1 MTGKA
6 LYILASSTLYEGENE
21 DLDSKKFSVPF
32 LNILLQ
38 EALNVENSI
47 REAEGA
53 ELLGQAPLLQSL
65 DDDIPYHDEVVRV
78 AFPYGLAWQYRQ
90 EAMDN
95 YWATIYRNL
104 YTEALQNATK
114 FVWEE
119 LC

>member
-1 MTGKA
+1 MTGKD
-6 LYILASSTLYEGENE
+6 LYILASSTLYEGDGE

-38 EALNVENSI
+38 EALPVENGL

-53 ELLGQAPLLQSL
+53 EKLGQAPLLQSL
-65 DDDIPYHDEVVRV
+65 EEDIPYHDRLLRV
-78 AFPYGLAWQYRQ
+78 AIPYGLAWQYRQ

-104 YTEALQNATK
+104 FTEALDKLTICNW
-114 FVWEE
+114 VEI
-119 LC
+119 

>member
-1 MTGKA
+1 MTGKD

-21 DLDSKKFSVPF
+21 DLDSKKFSVQF

-47 REAEGA
+47 REAEGV
-53 ELLGQAPLLQSL
+53 EKLGQAPLLQNL
-65 DDDIPYHDEVVRV
+65 DEEIPYHDSIVRT

-104 YTEALQNATK
+104 FTEALQNAT
-114 FVWEE
+114 VYIWVEI
-119 LC
+119 